1 VVRKEIMDYKVTMD
15 QKSGVMTTRRSNLEE
30 WVADVDIDRDTYSVA
45 FHHNNI
51 VIVPPVDRQTLLP
64 RKVRYEDLEDV
75 VKQCL
80 LVFAKTVS
88 LTAVYKDRIQ
98 INNGDTLNITWESK
112 GDGKWETRFPY
123 NGVTYV
129 ITATA
134 TESMTALTMGQPSPA
149 PPMVTATI
157 STPFDRRKIYQTLS
171 VLGPFQ
177 IDWLTNEIYD
187 Q

>member
-1 VVRKEIMDYKVTMD
+1 MDYKVTMD

>member
-1 VVRKEIMDYKVTMD
+1 MEYKVTMD
-15 QKSGVMTTRRSNLEE
+15 QKNGTMTTRRSNLEE
-30 WVADVDIDRDTYSVA
+30 WVADVDIAGDTCSVA
-45 FHHNNI
+45 FHQNNI
-51 VIVPPVDRQTLLP
+51 VIVPPVDTQTLLP

-80 LVFAKTVS
+80 LVFAKQVT

-134 TESMTALTMGQPSPA
+134 TEKVTAITMGQPSPA

-157 STPFDRRKIYQTLS
+157 STPFDRKKIYQTLS
-171 VLGPFQ
+171 ILGPFQ

>member
-1 VVRKEIMDYKVTMD
+1 MDYKVTMD

-30 WVADVDIDRDTYSVA
+30 WVADVDIAGDTYSVA

-51 VIVPPVDRQTLLP
+51 VIVPPVDQQTLLP

-129 ITATA
+129 VTATA

-149 PPMVTATI
+149 SPMVTATI

-171 VLGPFQ
+171 ILGPFQ